1 MKAEIIAVGS
11 ELLTPDRL
19 DTNSLFLTERLN
31 RLGIEVVRK
40 LVVGDQR
47 SQIRDAFR
55 EALGRVELVISIGGL
70 GPTEDDLTRE
80 TVAELLGRRLR
91 RDDSILRGIQE
102 RFRRLGRQM
111 PEVNARQAMVPEGAM
126 VLENARGTAP
136 GLWLEADGHIVILL
150 PGPPVELQKMFA
162 EQVEARLAQR
172 APGVRLVKRE
182 LRVTGTTESDV
193 EQRIAPIYTRYT
205 DARTTLLASPGEIQV
220 HLRVWSADAAAAE
233 KLLDEMVERI
243 VLALGENVF
252 TTEGEG
258 LEEVVARELNR
269 NQATITVAESCTGGL
284 LAERL
289 TRIPGSSSYFLG
301 GVVCY
306 SNELKSA
313 WVDVPAELIQA
324 KGAVSSEVALAL
336 AEGIRRRSGSTL
348 GLGVTGIAG
357 PGGGSPEKPVG
368 TVHIALAAASGAKER
383 SIRFPGDR
391 ERIRWQASQAALDM
405 VRRHFLYAR
414 QGEGQKAKGKRQR
427 VQGPRLRVR

>member
-55 EALGRVELVISIGGL
+55 EALGRVELVMSIGGL